1 MMEFQIPNFAPAAP
15 EIFVSMM
22 SLLILLVV
30 SFARSRA
37 SQIAYYLTQ
46 LTLIVAGG
54 LSLYPMRDDSAG
66 EMVFTFGQMYVADP
80 LGDLLKIA
88 SIAAVF
94 CTLVY
99 GRRYL
104 RERSL
109 ESAEYYLLALFAA
122 LGIMVLI
129 SAGTLMTI
137 YIGLELLSLSS
148 YALVAINRD
157 SVRST
162 EAAMKYFVLGSL
174 ASGLLLYGMS
184 MVYGATHFLGL
195 WDIANAM
202 LDPGSVNGTVLLF
215 GLVFVVAGVAFKLGI
230 VPFHMWLPDTYEG
243 APSSVTLLIAS
254 ASKLAAFAMACRLLA
269 FGLWD
274 LVGQWKL
281 MLLIAGTLS
290 IVLGNL
296 AAIAQTNLKRMLA
309 YSGISHMGFLALG
322 FAAMT
327 SNDALSAQSAYGSA
341 LFYGLTY
348 VLATLGGFGIM
359 LLMARAGHEA
369 ENIDDFRGLNRR
381 SSWWAAMMSV
391 VMFSMAGIPFFVGFF
406 AKLYVL
412 NALWKAGF
420 APLTVIAVVMSLIGA
435 FYYLRVVKTIYFD
448 EPEDQEPVGGGCLGS
463 QALLSVN
470 VFALILLGLFP
481 GSLME
486 VCVAV
491 VRRTL
496 Q

>member
-22 SLLILLVV
+22 SIFILLVV
-30 SFARSRA
+30 SFARTRS

-54 LSLYPMRDDSAG
+54 LSLYPIRDDSAG

-104 RERSL
+104 QERKL

-122 LGIMVLI
+122 LGIMVMI
-129 SAGTLMTI
+129 SAGTLITV
-137 YIGLELLSLSS
+137 YIGLEMLSLAS

-184 MVYGATHFLGL
+184 MVYGATHYLGL
-195 WDIANAM
+195 WDIANAL

-215 GLVFVVAGVAFKLGI
+215 GLVFVVAGVAFKLGV

-281 MLLIAGTLS
+281 MLLIAGTAS

-296 AAIAQTNLKRMLA
+296 AAIRQTNLKRMLA
-309 YSGISHMGFLALG
+309 YSGISHMGFLVLG
-322 FAAMT
+322 FAAVT
-327 SNDALSAQSAYGSA
+327 STDSLGAYGSA
-341 LFYGLTY
+341 LFYVLTY

-359 LLMARAGHEA
+359 LLLARAGHEA
-369 ENIDDFRGLNRR
+369 ENIEDFRGLNKR

-391 VMFSMAGIPFFVGFF
+391 VMLSMAGIPFFVGFF

-412 NALWKAGF
+412 NSLWNSGF
-420 APLTVIAVVMSLIGA
+420 AWLTVVAVIMSLIGA
-435 FYYLRVVKTIYFD
+435 YYYLSVVKTIYFD
-448 EPEDQEPVGGGCLGS
+448 EPEDHEPIGGGIGS
-463 QALLSVN
+463 RALLSVN

-481 GSLME
+481 GALMDL
-486 VCVAV
+486 CVTV

>member
-22 SLLILLVV
+22 SIFILLVV
-30 SFARSRA
+30 SFARTRS

-54 LSLYPMRDDSAG
+54 LSLYPIRDDSAG

-104 RERSL
+104 RERKL

-122 LGIMVLI
+122 LGIMVMI
-129 SAGTLMTI
+129 SAGTLITV
-137 YIGLELLSLSS
+137 YIGLEMLSLAS

-184 MVYGATHFLGL
+184 MVYGATHYLGL
-195 WDIANAM
+195 WDIANAL
-202 LDPGSVNGTVLLF
+202 LDPASVNGTVLLF
-215 GLVFVVAGVAFKLGI
+215 GLVFVVAGVAFKLGV

-281 MLLIAGTLS
+281 MLLIAGTAS

-296 AAIAQTNLKRMLA
+296 AAIRQTNLKRMLA
-309 YSGISHMGFLALG
+309 YSGISHMGFLVLG
-322 FAAMT
+322 FAAVT
-327 SNDALSAQSAYGSA
+327 STDSLGAYGSA
-341 LFYGLTY
+341 LFYVLTY

-359 LLMARAGHEA
+359 LLLARAGHEA
-369 ENIDDFRGLNRR
+369 ENIEDFRGLNKR

-391 VMFSMAGIPFFVGFF
+391 VMLSMAGIPFFVGFF

-412 NALWKAGF
+412 NSLWNSGF
-420 APLTVIAVVMSLIGA
+420 AWLTVVAVIMSLIGA
-435 FYYLRVVKTIYFD
+435 YYYLSVVKTIYFD
-448 EPEDQEPVGGGCLGS
+448 EPEDHEPIGGGIGS
-463 QALLSVN
+463 RALLSVN

-481 GSLME
+481 GALMDL
-486 VCVAV
+486 CVTV